1 MYIRYTDIQ
10 RNYEKLAFMNKTRQY
25 LESNP
30 ENFYF
35 RIVSSQKVAAQIKIC
50 HSTNTVKYQVE
61 QAYVKV
67 IISELEISCLCVPG
81 LREPG

>member
-10 RNYEKLAFMNKTRQY
+10 RNYEKLAFMNKIRQY

-35 RIVSSQKVAAQIKIC
+35 SIVSSQKVAAQIKTC
-50 HSTNTVKYQVE
+50 HTTNTVKYQVE
-61 QAYVKV
+61 
-67 IISELEISCLCVPG
+67 
-81 LREPG
+81 